1 MRLVLPALILAAS
14 SQALDVRVD
23 FSLAGGT
30 GGPRWN
36 SLSASALVG
45 GSTALIDHGTGQ
57 ASGLSITGTGWTTD
71 YSGGA
76 FGVLPAWYDGGAGAQ
91 DRIYFYDS
99 GAQVGTVVISGLSTA
114 SIYLLEVFSEGDFVD
129 RSITLNSVVGISSI
143 SQQPDNAWN
152 GIFEGPNGW
161 LEWRSVQADGN
172 GSITLVVDNLAA
184 NYANLNFLRI
194 STPVPEPSTY
204 GLALGGLA
212 LAGAA
217 LRRRRR

>member
-1 MRLVLPALILAAS
+1 MRPVLPVLLFAAS

-36 SLSASALVG
+36 SLSAATLVG
-45 GSTALIDHGTGQ
+45 GTTSLIDHGTGQ

-71 YSGGA
+71 YA
-76 FGVLPAWYDGGAGAQ
+76 FGSFNVLPSWYDGGVGAQ

-99 GAQVGTVVISGLSTA
+99 GAQVGTVVISGLSSLST
-114 SIYLLEVFSEGDFVD
+114 YLLEVFSGGDFVD
-129 RSITLNSVVGISSI
+129 RIITLNSVVGISSI
-143 SQQPDNAWN
+143 TQQPDSAWN
-152 GIFEGPNGW
+152 GALEGPNGW
-161 LEWRSVQADGN
+161 LEWRGIQTDAN
-172 GSITLVVDNLAA
+172 GTITLVVDNLAA
-184 NYANLNFLRI
+184 NYANLSFLRI

-204 GLALGGLA
+204 GLGLGGLA
-212 LAGAA
+212 LALAA